1 MVWRLDPTDR
11 IPLDQ
16 LYGIENFFQ
25 NDLKSAEDY
34 LANVKRWLRHVKPGK
49 GFDPLKIAEDDI
61 KVSKQNLAIVRE
73 AIKREIKRKQ

>member
-1 MVWRLDPTDR
+1 MVWRLDPSDR

-34 LANVKRWLRHVKPGK
+34 LANVKRWLRHVRPCK
-49 GFDPLKIAEDDI
+49 GFDPLKIAQDD
-61 KVSKQNLAIVRE
+61 VNTSKKNLVVVRE
-73 AIKREIKRKQ
+73 AIVRAKKLRL